1 MWKNVI
7 LHSENKSFLVCLEDI
22 LEILASTLLSTQE
35 KTKKVNKKTRNVNR
49 EFQLRENSN

>member
-7 LHSENKSFLVCLEDI
+7 LHYENKSFLVCLEDI